1 MTLVIYFN
9 PSKGNSILKNS
20 RATYKTTATTTMS
33 TQEQENT
40 DAIRNKLEEID
51 EFEDFPVDNWP
62 DSDTIKGTAAAIAG
76 ANGQK
81 ASLWQEDWNDV
92 EVDDDF
98 AKNLKTELE
107 TIRAQQLQQ
116 QQQQQQQ

>member
-1 MTLVIYFN
+1 
-9 PSKGNSILKNS
+9 
-20 RATYKTTATTTMS
+20 MS
-33 TQEQENT
+33 THEQEYT

-62 DSDTIKGTAAAIAG
+62 DSDTIRGTAAAIAG

-107 TIRAQQLQQ
+107 TIRAQQQQ
-116 QQQQQQQ
+116 QQQQ